1 MASAHLRAAWAAS
14 FLAMGVLGALGA
26 LLAVAPDLWS
36 SLFTKDE
43 AVLEAAAT
51 YFLWAGPAYGL
62 FGLGLSLYF
71 SSLGAGKVIG
81 PVLAG
86 TLRLLLVAL
95 GGWVHNRA
103 LLILPE
109 TQLAKGRAGS

>member
-1 MASAHLRAAWAAS
+1 MCEGTPRGLGRVIPGHGRA
-14 FLAMGVLGALGA
+14 G
-26 LLAVAPDLWS
+26 
-36 SLFTKDE
+36 
-43 AVLEAAAT
+43 
-51 YFLWAGPAYGL
+51 WAGPAYGL

-103 LLILPE
+103 LLIVPE